1 VRCRRRHRRRRV
13 KCAKCRR
20 RRRLEETLG
29 EREDARASEARR
41 DLDRTLE
48 AAKRREVARDRRGEE
63 VGRTADRTVGR
74 TAEADRTVVA
84 AVVEARLAEDGT
96 PVAIRA
102 RVRPR
107 GIEVAAGDTTAIA
120 IESDDLLFLNVVE
133 GFNIKVS
140 QLNNDD
146 KHLNI
151 FLFYS
156 SADLFKRARS
166 IACLMNTFVS
176 SVNGMSVRSDIV
188 RRTSSI

>member
-1 VRCRRRHRRRRV
+1 MRCRRRHRRRRV

-20 RRRLEETLG
+20 RRRLE
-29 EREDARASEARR
+29 REDARASEARR
-41 DLDRTLE
+41 DRDLDRTLE
-48 AAKRREVARDRRGEE
+48 AVKRREVARDRRGEE
-63 VGRTADRTVGR
+63 VARTADRTVGR

-107 GIEVAAGDTTAIA
+107 GIEGAAGDTTAIA

-140 QLNNDD
+140 QLNNNDA
-146 KHLNI
+146 KHSNI
-151 FLFYS
+151 FYFYS

>member
-1 VRCRRRHRRRRV
+1 MRCRRRHRRRRV
-13 KCAKCRR
+13 KGAKCRR
-20 RRRLEETLG
+20 RRRLEEPLG

-41 DLDRTLE
+41 DRDRDRTLE

-63 VGRTADRTVGR
+63 VARTADRTVGR

-107 GIEVAAGDTTAIA
+107 GIEGAAGDTTAIA
-120 IESDDLLFLNVVE
+120 IETDDLFLNVE

>member
-1 VRCRRRHRRRRV
+1 M
-13 KCAKCRR
+13 KCRP
-20 RRRLEETLG
+20 RRRLEEPRG

-41 DLDRTLE
+41 DRDRTLE

-63 VGRTADRTVGR
+63 VARTAGRTVGR

-107 GIEVAAGDTTAIA
+107 GIEGAAGDTTAIA

-140 QLNNDD
+140 QLNNNDA
-146 KHLNI
+146 KHSNI
-151 FLFYS
+151 FYFYS